1 MCDPAFPRVI
11 TVEPTTRCNMR
22 CAMCVKSSMDP
33 RAPEGDLSLAVFK
46 RLESCLPNA
55 ARVIF
60 SGVGEPLLN
69 PELPEMIAFA
79 RRHLPPESSV
89 AMQTNGLLLK
99 PENALALVDAGLDTV
114 CISLDSLDAADG
126 ESLHGAA
133 RIEAVDQ
140 AFKHLGD
147 ASKALG
153 KGLRLGIEIVLM
165 RGNVHAL
172 AELVRYAGKRG
183 ANFALVSHVFSYT
196 AEAARASLFNPNPP
210 EAMEYFEKWKKLAAA
225 EGLLFEDY
233 YRILWKVG
241 KTEEEKR
248 LMTLVRLMQQ
258 DANAHGVWMNVK
270 SLFTWSGADTR
281 GLDESLAR
289 TEEAAVEYRMELSL
303 PAKSALHERH
313 CGFMEDAAVFV
324 GWRGDVSPCHFLWRD
339 YQCVMDGEP
348 KRVRAATFGSITR
361 APLEE
366 IWRSKPYRDFRN
378 QAMAYEYPF
387 CSSCNGG
394 PCSDITNS
402 LDPFQEDCVG
412 FTVPCCHCPWPVGQL
427 ACLS

>member
-1 MCDPAFPRVI
+1 
-11 TVEPTTRCNMR
+11 
-22 CAMCVKSSMDP
+22 MDP
-33 RAPEGDLSLAVFK
+33 RASEGDLSLDVFK
-46 RLESCLPNA
+46 RLESCLPHA
-55 ARVIF
+55 SRVIF

-69 PELPEMIAFA
+69 QQLPEMIAFA
-79 RRHLPPESSV
+79 KRHLPPESNI
-89 AMQTNGLLLK
+89 AMQTNALLLTS
-99 PENALALVDAGLDTV
+99 ENALALVDAGLDTV
-114 CISLDSLDAADG
+114 CISLDSLDATDG
-126 ESLHGAA
+126 DRLHGAA
-133 RIEAVDQ
+133 RIKAVDH
-140 AFKHLGD
+140 AFKYLGD
-147 ASKALG
+147 ASRTLG
-153 KGLRLGIEIVLM
+153 KPLRLGIEVVLM

-172 AELVRYAGKRG
+172 ADLVRYAFERG
-183 ANFALVSHVFSYT
+183 ANFVLVSHVFSYT

-210 EAMEYFEKWKKLAAA
+210 EAMEYFEKYEKLAAA
-225 EGLLFEDY
+225 EGLSLEDY

-248 LMTLVRLMQQ
+248 LMNLVRLMQQ

-270 SLFTWSGADTR
+270 SLFAWSGADTHE
-281 GLDESLAR
+281 LDESLAR
-289 TEEAAVEYRMELSL
+289 AKEAAVAYGMELSL
-303 PAKSALHERH
+303 PEKSARHERR
-313 CGFMEDAAVFV
+313 CGFMEDAATFV

-348 KRVRAATFGSITR
+348 KRVHAATFGSIAT
-361 APLEE
+361 AALED
-366 IWRSKPYRDFRN
+366 IWRSKAYREFRN

-402 LDPFQEDCVG
+402 LNPFQEDCVG